1 MDHDE
6 THSNTPS
13 EPFHTIPIY
22 QPDASSSDSDSNDNN
37 ESPVN
42 LDSPVEENRENVL
55 QRSTTITS
63 VLQHRPRIQPPPRS
77 FTEPVPKHERHPS
90 ELSAMAE
97 SIQTRPINV
106 PKLTLSP
113 STQYQNYNSDDD
125 FTGLLPLNLLSGDE
139 SSSSSYKKSKHEL
152 SKENLEK
159 THRKSSDQSKRDSKS
174 YDNSM
179 RGIKKE
185 MSSVAI
191 DDGGGYRDNELLYQ
205 RDSADLLPLTL
216 VAGSGGGG
224 GGSTSGGL
232 SFSSN
237 YAYLS
242 PPFGRIISSEIVDGK
257 DYVNNLVG
265 LVILPCLFLILYLS
279 IVTIWTYIDL
289 KNKGFDSSF
298 TVAYYSPLML
308 FSIFYGEK
316 KRVDVSKF
324 HEVNYGAKW
333 WRFGTS
339 KVREGIIM
347 SIYCIFIIG
356 FVTSDII
363 SRALNESN
371 LQVSKVFEDFVPFL
385 FMLIIFSSGF
395 FIFIWTVVDPVIDGT
410 LHGSGEGKKR
420 LIGVLPNAFKSKRV

>member
-90 ELSAMAE
+90 
-97 SIQTRPINV
+97 
-106 PKLTLSP
+106 
-113 STQYQNYNSDDD
+113 D
-125 FTGLLPLNLLSGDE
+125 GDE

-191 DDGGGYRDNELLYQ
+191 DDGGG
-205 RDSADLLPLTL
+205 
-216 VAGSGGGG
+216 
-224 GGSTSGGL
+224 L

-257 DYVNNLVG
+257 NYVSNLVG

-347 SIYCIFIIG
+347 SIYCIFVIG

>member
-90 ELSAMAE
+90 
-97 SIQTRPINV
+97 
-106 PKLTLSP
+106 
-113 STQYQNYNSDDD
+113 D
-125 FTGLLPLNLLSGDE
+125 GDE

-216 VAGSGGGG
+216 
-224 GGSTSGGL
+224 
-232 SFSSN
+232 
-237 YAYLS
+237 
-242 PPFGRIISSEIVDGK
+242 
-257 DYVNNLVG
+257 
-265 LVILPCLFLILYLS
+265 
-279 IVTIWTYIDL
+279 
-289 KNKGFDSSF
+289 NKGFDSSF

-347 SIYCIFIIG
+347 SIYCIFVIG

>member
-106 PKLTLSP
+106 P
-113 STQYQNYNSDDD
+113 N
-125 FTGLLPLNLLSGDE
+125 GDE

-242 PPFGRIISSEIVDGK
+242 PPFGRIISRSQILARVAIFSQLILFNIIYAIDGK

>member
-90 ELSAMAE
+90 ELSVMAE
-97 SIQTRPINV
+97 SIQTRP
-106 PKLTLSP
+106 K
-113 STQYQNYNSDDD
+113 
-125 FTGLLPLNLLSGDE
+125 
-139 SSSSSYKKSKHEL
+139 
-152 SKENLEK
+152 NLEK

-216 VAGSGGGG
+216 
-224 GGSTSGGL
+224 
-232 SFSSN
+232 
-237 YAYLS
+237 
-242 PPFGRIISSEIVDGK
+242 
-257 DYVNNLVG
+257 
-265 LVILPCLFLILYLS
+265 
-279 IVTIWTYIDL
+279 
-289 KNKGFDSSF
+289 NKGFDSSF

-347 SIYCIFIIG
+347 SIYCIFVIG